1 MMKKLFLVIGSICLI
16 YGIIVLLIIGFGN
29 IFSYF
34 FALTGILFL
43 LLSFYYEKL
52 SRKIRTIIL
61 CIIVIGMIPFGFLE
75 ARIISC
81 GIRQP
86 EAHADYVILL
96 GSGVSETG
104 PSVDF
109 MARIR
114 AAENYLKDNPG
125 TAIIVTGAQ
134 GSNEPVSEASAAR
147 EQMLAAG
154 IDPDRIILE
163 DRSYSTLQN
172 LQNSRMLI
180 EKEGRNADVCSI
192 VIVSSA
198 FHLYRAGY
206 IAEQIGFRNVS
217 CLGSHGLRIL
227 DLQYY
232 TREFFACIKEWIYFS
247 LK

>member
-1 MMKKLFLVIGSICLI
+1 MKKLFLIIGSICLI

-34 FALTGILFL
+34 FALAGILFL
-43 LLSFYYEKL
+43 LISFYCEKL
-52 SRKIRTIIL
+52 SRKGRTIIL
-61 CIIVIGMIPFGFLE
+61 FVFLIGTLLFGFLE

-81 GIRQP
+81 GVKQAEP
-86 EAHADYVILL
+86 EADYVILL
-96 GSGVSETG
+96 GSGVSKTG
-104 PSVDF
+104 PSIDF
-109 MARIR
+109 MTRIR

-125 TAIIVTGAQ
+125 TVIIVTGAQ

-147 EQMLAAG
+147 EQLLASG

-180 EKEGRNADVCSI
+180 EKEGRNADECSI

-198 FHLYRAGY
+198 FHLYRARY

-227 DLQYY
+227 DPQYY

-247 LK
+247 LN